1 MDNLKT
7 YREYFDNMGSLNY
20 FGRLGKTFMTQKN
33 YYYYDMGTGKV
44 ARVNK
49 NVYIVLK
56 VLTEDGNFKKV
67 MDIAEIMQYGV
78 MRTPALVI
86 DEKVVVSG
94 RVPSKDELKEI
105 LKKLIG

>member
-1 MDNLKT
+1 M
-7 YREYFDNMGSLNY
+7 E
-20 FGRLGKTFMTQKN
+20 
-33 YYYYDMGTGKV
+33 
-44 ARVNK
+44 
-49 NVYIVLK
+49 IK
-56 VLTEDGNFKKV
+56 VLGSGCSKCVKLQEQVQQVLAELNINESVKKV

>member
-1 MDNLKT
+1 
-7 YREYFDNMGSLNY
+7 
-20 FGRLGKTFMTQKN
+20 
-33 YYYYDMGTGKV
+33 
-44 ARVNK
+44 
-49 NVYIVLK
+49 
-56 VLTEDGNFKKV
+56 